1 MSHQPPIRLAFFTD
15 SLEPSGVGEVISL
28 LSRHL
33 PAARYRQTLI
43 CCSDPALDP
52 LVDRCAGQAAVR
64 RITVRDDGH
73 VREFAELVA
82 FLKQER
88 VQLFHNHVGATWE
101 GDWGTLA
108 ARAAGVPVVV
118 ATEHLPCVI
127 QRPGERCFKRRVTR
141 LADRVIAVSESVR
154 QTLLQAEIVTP
165 EQAVTI
171 RNGIELSRFEGL
183 RCPTAVRE
191 ALAGSC
197 DPLIGTVGRM
207 TEQKG
212 HIYLLRAIP
221 KILARHPRSGFVWV
235 GDGPEWPHLTAE
247 AHRLGLMDHIRFM
260 GRRQEAWRWLPAFA
274 FTVLPSLF
282 EGLPLAALESMA
294 AGRAIVGARVC
305 GMTDVVSEGE
315 TGLLVEPRDSDALA
329 EAIIRLLD
337 HPNELFRMGTRA
349 RSLAVAE
356 FSVQRMA
363 REHDELYESLLKRR
377 AVAVAGR
384 LSPVSDRA
392 VTPASTLPE
401 TRWASPRPAAL
412 GGCRREE
419 EYHEVRR
426 Q

>member
-1 MSHQPPIRLAFFTD
+1 
-15 SLEPSGVGEVISL
+15 
-28 LSRHL
+28 
-33 PAARYRQTLI
+33 
-43 CCSDPALDP
+43 
-52 LVDRCAGQAAVR
+52 VDRCAGRAAVR

-73 VREFAELVA
+73 VREFAELVS

-88 VQLFHNHVGATWE
+88 VQVFHNHVGATWE

-127 QRPGERCFKRRVTR
+127 ERPGERCFKRRVTR

-171 RNGIELSRFEGL
+171 RNGIELSRFDGL
-183 RCPTAVRE
+183 RCPPAVKE
-191 ALAGSC
+191 ALASSC

-221 KILARHPRSGFVWV
+221 KILARHPQVGFVWV
-235 GDGPEWPHLTAE
+235 GEGPEWSRLASE
-247 AHRLGLMDHIRFM
+247 AQRLGGMDRVWLM
-260 GRRQEAWRWLPAFA
+260 GRRSEAGRWLPAFA

-294 AGRAIVGARVC
+294 AGRAVVGARVC
-305 GMTDVVSEGE
+305 GTRDAVSDGE
-315 TGLLVEPRDSDALA
+315 TGLLVEPREPEALA
-329 EAIIRLLD
+329 EAILRLLD
-337 HPNELFRMGTRA
+337 HPEEALRMGRRA
-349 RSLAVAE
+349 HNLAAEE

-363 REHDELYESLLKRR
+363 REHHELYECLLGRR
-377 AVAVAGR
+377 AAAVPGR
-384 LSPVSDRA
+384 LSPVGDRA
-392 VTPASTLPE
+392 VTAASTLAEP
-401 TRWASPRPAAL
+401 RWASPSAGSAGRISSR
-412 GGCRREE
+412 GG
-419 EYHEVRR
+419 VS
-426 Q
+426 